1 MSSQDG
7 EPSVKTARNVDEQQ
21 NGISKRKNSGSHLPN
36 STASIVESNFKL
48 MENES
53 ALPTTWQKPSVHAK
67 QIELLK
73 DFRQSKPFQEFI
85 NSMRDTY
92 TAENV
97 DLLTEIYQKGV
108 SKGCG
113 DISCLFMTIIVHL
126 MGTRSQLLKL
136 EEQDG
141 LEIGLNE
148 KKIDFLMKETTLN
161 DCPVLKVTK
170 KSQTEEVGYSDTYTD
185 SSHSVVS
192 KNKDDRVPTILNPFG
207 AGDNEPVSLAL
218 ILKFGIKDPYGNIR
232 LTEDVYEILACIELL
247 LLNYEIAA
255 AAVDITNLESIKEFL
270 IWSKIKITYGS
281 GKLRM
286 RFDITSLSTGGK
298 MMSSIECFN
307 LLNNQETKKDINN
320 FIFKDFDTLMHLM
333 WASLTTTSSAK
344 ILSAYGI
351 VSTILTHDTDEMLDK
366 GGQKFAAEVLLRKLF
381 SITETVETKYT
392 YLNRVCPFYPKN
404 GDTLEVNNVTIGLIH
419 WDGSQWIGEKFK
431 VNNILTNTTPRD
443 MFPVKALSFSSSFFN
458 GINSNFLVYG
468 FGYEREKYSSPAED
482 IATIS
487 VQVSQNDFDAA
498 TAAATAAPT
507 DAPTGTDT
515 GAATATGAP
524 TDTAVILKDMDNF
537 YADNVLLPRF
547 LTKTE
552 DGRHIVQ
559 YIPFNSSILRIPA
572 LQLNTIIDRM
582 VPIFYKNYIKTGK
595 RPRNGPPL
603 YLKRRSQLSDELKKR
618 KDKNKL
624 SEEYDSLIENI
635 NKHIFFHVSTE
646 FKKIMDVLNAN
657 EDNQLIEVVNLIDQ
671 FNKEDQERLEAA
683 QGLLAFTGR
692 LNVNKEV
699 DAANILKNLKFVA
712 TEEEVE
718 KKNAENQGGPAASSV
733 SSNMSSGASSN
744 E

>member
-1 MSSQDG
+1 MSSQVG
-7 EPSVKTARNVDEQQ
+7 EPSVKTAINVDEQEI
-21 NGISKRKNSGSHLPN
+21 GISFRKNSGSHLPN

-48 MENES
+48 MKNES
-53 ALPTTWQKPSVHAK
+53 AQPTTWQKPSVHAE
-67 QIELLK
+67 QIQLLNA
-73 DFRQSKPFQEFI
+73 FGTSKPFQVFI
-85 NSMRDTY
+85 NSMKLGTY
-92 TAENV
+92 TAANV
-97 DLLTEIYQKGV
+97 DLLTKIYQKGV

-126 MGTRSQLLKL
+126 MGTRSQLLKDQGRL
-136 EEQDG
+136 KT
-141 LEIGLNE
+141 GLNE
-148 KKIDFLMKETTLN
+148 KKIEFLMNKTTLN

-170 KSQTEEVGYSDTYTD
+170 KSQTEDKHTD
-185 SSHSVVS
+185 SSSSVVS

-247 LLNYEIAA
+247 LLNYET
-255 AAVDITNLESIKEFL
+255 VDITNLESIKDFL

-286 RFDITSLSTGGK
+286 RFDIDPPSSTGGK

-307 LLNNQETKKDINN
+307 LLNNEETKKDINN

-603 YLKRRSQLSDELKKR
+603 YLKRRSQLSKELKKR

>member
-1 MSSQDG
+1 MSSHTK
-7 EPSVKTARNVDEQQ
+7 SKVRKTGHTRNVDEQQ
-21 NGISKRKNSGSHLPN
+21 NENSFRKNSGSHLPN

-48 MENES
+48 MKNES
-53 ALPTTWQKPSVHAK
+53 AQPTTWQKPSVHAE
-67 QIELLK
+67 QIQLLNA
-73 DFRQSKPFQEFI
+73 FGTSRPFQVFI
-85 NSMRDTY
+85 NSMKRGTY
-92 TAENV
+92 TAANV
-97 DLLTEIYQKGV
+97 DLLTKIYQKGV

-126 MGTRSQLLKL
+126 MGTRSQLLKDQGRL
-136 EEQDG
+136 ET
-141 LEIGLNE
+141 GLNE
-148 KKIDFLMKETTLN
+148 KKIEFLMNKTTLN

-170 KSQTEEVGYSDTYTD
+170 KSQTEDKHTD
-185 SSHSVVS
+185 SSSSVVS

-247 LLNYEIAA
+247 LLKYEIAV
-255 AAVDITNLESIKEFL
+255 VDITNLESIKDFL

-286 RFDITSLSTGGK
+286 RFDIAPPSTGGK

-307 LLNNQETKKDINN
+307 LLNNEETKKDINN

-381 SITETVETKYT
+381 SITETVQSKYT

-498 TAAATAAPT
+498 TAAATAAVT
-507 DAPTGTDT
+507 AAPTAAPTAAAT
-515 GAATATGAP
+515 AAATATGAP
-524 TDTAVILKDMDNF
+524 TDTAVILKDMNDF
-537 YADNVLLPRF
+537 YGDNVLLPRF

-552 DGRHIVQ
+552 KDRHIVQ
-559 YIPFNSSILRIPA
+559 YIPFNSSIIRTPA

-582 VPIFYKNYIKTGK
+582 VPIFYKNYIKPEPSRGL
-595 RPRNGPPL
+595 RVHSV
-603 YLKRRSQLSDELKKR
+603 RRSQLSDELKKR
-618 KDKNKL
+618 NDKNKL
-624 SEEYDSLIENI
+624 SKEYDSLKENI
-635 NKHIFFHVSTE
+635 DKPSFFHVSTE

-657 EDNQLIEVVNLIDQ
+657 EYNQLFEVEKLIVQ
-671 FNKEDQERLEAA
+671 FNKEDEERLEAA

-692 LNVNKEV
+692 QFNVNKEV

-718 KKNAENQGGPAASSV
+718 NAENQGVPAASSV
-733 SSNMSSGASSN
+733 SSNESSSVSSN